1 MFRLYPHGGLVKGA
15 EATCE
20 GAGQVIPNEVR
31 RYPE

>member
-1 MFRLYPHGGLVKGA
+1 MFRLYPHDGLVKGA

-20 GAGQVIPNEVR
+20 GDRTGMPNEVR